1 MTLRH
6 LAPAPL
12 LALAVLA
19 CTPSVP
25 SNPNTVVVTAE
36 FDPSTSTI
44 PLPNSLAISPDL
56 NPNILAPRNA
66 QEELLGYFA
75 QQGGF
80 PPDQVLSLSFPI
92 ATLTVNGP
100 NDVTTTAPDIDLA
113 SIVPCTGQQ
122 SPGNCNL
129 FVFDALAP
137 GDRAVPRLH
146 DRLHQGRDGRFAQ
159 RDPRDHHG
167 PPPGVRA
174 ASTST
179 RCAAARA
186 ASRPP
191 PPSRCSR
198 PPPPTRSSSAS
209 PATSP
214 APPPAPTA
222 RSRR

>member
-12 LALAVLA
+12 LAVAILA

-25 SNPNTVVVTAE
+25 SNPNTEIVTAE
-36 FDPSTSTI
+36 FDPATGTI

-75 QQGGF
+75 RQGGF
-80 PPDQVLSLSFPI
+80 PPDQVLPLVFPI

-100 NDVTTTAPDIDLA
+100 NDVTPTAPDIDLA

-122 SPGNCNL
+122 APGNCNL

-137 GDRAVPRLH
+137 ADEAVSPPTASPTPRAR
-146 DRLHQGRDGRFAQ
+146 
-159 RDPRDHHG
+159 
-167 PPPGVRA
+167 RA
-174 ASTST
+174 ASLSVTPGT
-179 RCAAARA
+179 DHGHHLAPGRPLLLRAPRRRERDQDHDRGPAAALLHHLHAHLRA
-186 ASRPP
+186 AR
-191 PPSRCSR
+191 
-198 PPPPTRSSSAS
+198 
-209 PATSP
+209 ATSP

-222 RSRR
+222 R